1 MSLLIKSSTTYFIN
15 VEIIKLE
22 IIKIKNKV
30 ENYFVFLFF
39 RDIKEIKF
47 IIKQIAIIELIFNQN
62 KNSST

>member
-22 IIKIKNKV
+22 IIKFKNKV

-47 IIKQIAIIELIFNQN
+47 IIK
-62 KNSST
+62 